1 MALWAF
7 RFLLWYIC
15 ILMVQPQNRF
25 TFLYPL
31 HIADLCV
38 MGAVGFHVMSA
49 LSEGRSLLRMGP
61 ATITA
66 LALIV
71 ASIMSLWVGVFQ
83 TTSDWSDTV
92 DIVVKNCLVLMLVEA
107 MAYTIDRV
115 WAVQATMLMAS
126 LWWIKGGLRL
136 SAAGATFAGDRLMGP
151 AVGLVEN
158 PNGFAYM
165 MCVLIPLY
173 LYFYQQAR
181 VRYLRG
187 LFLATALAAIFIVF
201 QTGSRTGMLI
211 LVSMGFLLV
220 PKYAAKY
227 KFTFVAGGLAIFL
240 LLGAVGGMNIERFRT
255 IPNSIKSFLGGKKEE
270 VVKAD
275 DEITQD
281 EQSAQERRLKNR
293 DTWAL
298 IKAYPVFGVGINA
311 DEAKY
316 ARQFPMATGQVHC
329 EILMAGRW
337 MGVVGM
343 GLYVATL
350 YILLVS
356 GIRIQYEARQAW
368 PALADMGW
376 TFRMQMMVFVVGGA
390 FSPLPW
396 NAPMMILVGA
406 ASALWGNLAA
416 SNRTGSVLS
425 SYMLPEPVVWSEDVI
440 S

>member
-1 MALWAF
+1 MSLWAF

-15 ILMVQPQNRF
+15 VLMVQPQNRF

-71 ASIMSLWVGVFQ
+71 ASVMSLWVGVFQ
-83 TTSDWSDTV
+83 TTSEWSDTV
-92 DIVVKNCLVLMLVEA
+92 DIVVKNCVVLMLVEA
-107 MAYTIDRV
+107 TAYTVDRV
-115 WAVQATMLMAS
+115 WAVQATMLLAS
-126 LWWIKGGLRL
+126 LWWVKGGLRL
-136 SAAGATFAGDRLMGP
+136 SAAGATYAGDRLMGP
-151 AVGLVEN
+151 AVGLVGN

-181 VRYLRG
+181 IRYMRG
-187 LFLATALAAIFIVF
+187 LFLATALAAVFIVF

-211 LVSMGFLLV
+211 LVSMGCLLV

-227 KFTFVAGGLAIFL
+227 KFTFLAGGLVIFL

-255 IPNSIKSFLGGKKEE
+255 IPDSIKSFLGGKKE

-275 DEITQD
+275 DELTQD

-298 IKAYPVFGVGINA
+298 IKTYPVFGVGINA
-311 DEAKY
+311 NENKY
-316 ARQFPMATGQVHC
+316 ARQFPYATGQVHC

-343 GLYVATL
+343 ALYVMSL
-350 YILLVS
+350 YILLMS
-356 GIRIQYEARQAW
+356 GIRIQREAKWAW

-406 ASALWGNLAA
+406 ASALWGNIAA
-416 SNRTGSVLS
+416 SNRTGEVLT
-425 SYMLPEPVVWSEDVI
+425 SYMLPEPVVWYDETVS
-440 S
+440 